1 MPKSLFRIKNV
12 TIEGF
17 KAFTKRQSFELDG
30 RHVFYF
36 GENGLGKTSVVEAI
50 RWCLF
55 GLASRQGGIIKN
67 QFYGGPCIVELTLQA
82 PDGLWSFQRRLSQ
95 SGGIGPST
103 IRDPS
108 GTIRNLE
115 DVFPQ
120 LSRIGPREGTHV
132 IYAAQQP
139 SNRRPEADITD
150 FRSVVFRYLGIE
162 DVPRLTDLFIELGAD
177 WKDQEGALL
186 SKVDELG
193 ATLSSEIAE
202 VDHDL
207 QKIILD
213 TPWGATLTPTFPQ
226 TRDKV
231 DDLAKEAVVLGA
243 DCSGDTL
250 DGLGPGQKLTR
261 ILAAANAVLSG
272 DIEGLE
278 MKLAESSSVW
288 SEAQSL
294 RSKCQTA
301 AQEIQD
307 KSNDLNWVSAELTRV
322 LDGATREQLTATLEE
337 IDRKFGQAQT
347 TLEVVDSSLKYVE
360 AADSGAPDS
369 VCPVC
374 GVKIGLDDLKLHLL
388 ESEATWSSDT
398 KELLALKTQLQER
411 ISTASELAEKESS
424 LCTMIAET
432 SAKLDNRLLQASN
445 VLDLP
450 PQTSIEDIGKCIQA
464 LESNKNA
471 LQSAVDSQR
480 GAEQVWQTR
489 TEKLR
494 QELRFHR
501 LRARSQELETLY
513 ETRYEALKEHVK
525 EWGSLRDTVNSLRGE
540 IKTQLDARLESE
552 LPPVAE
558 EMTEVYLRLTERPT
572 FDTIRIHQ
580 GEQPDGKITLDLRVS
595 SKRGSGEWP
604 VDDGILNGQA
614 LNAIQL
620 VPYFVFSRYQEGPLL
635 DLLLLD
641 DPTQA
646 FDTRKIEL
654 LLEELAGAASHATL
668 MVSTHEEDKFL
679 PILRRLFA
687 PDEVKVFRAVDLDDD
702 GPHFEDIQIEH

>member
-120 LSRIGPREGTHV
+120 LSRIGPSEGTHV

-202 VDHDL
+202 VDNDL

-213 TPWGATLTPTFPQ
+213 PPWGATLTPTFPQ

-231 DDLAKEAVVLGA
+231 DDLAKEAVFLGA

-294 RSKCQTA
+294 RSKYQTA

-347 TLEVVDSSLKYVE
+347 TLEVVGSSLKYVE
-360 AADSGAPDS
+360 AADNGAPDS

-398 KELLALKTQLQER
+398 KELLARKTQLQER
-411 ISTASELAEKESS
+411 ISTASELAQKESS
-424 LCTMIAET
+424 LRTMIAET
-432 SAKLDNRLLQASN
+432 SAKLDNRLLQAN
-445 VLDLP
+445 NLLDLP

-513 ETRYEALKEHVK
+513 ETRYEALIEHVK

-580 GEQPDGKITLDLRVS
+580 GEQPDGKITLDLKVS

-654 LLEELAGAASHATL
+654 LLEELAGATSHATL

-679 PILRRLFA
+679 PILRRLFS

-702 GPHFEDIQIEH
+702 GPHFEEIQIEH